1 MGLTGNP
8 SAFLGFSLYCSS
20 KNICRTTF
28 DTELSC
34 QFSRNF
40 VSLKRDVYVYAGERK
55 V

>member
-1 MGLTGNP
+1 MGLTGNQ
-8 SAFLGFSLYCSS
+8 SAFLGFFLYCNS
-20 KNICRTTF
+20 KKICKTTF

-40 VSLKRDVYVYAGERK
+40 VNLTGEVYVYVGERK